1 MTYYFADIFVA
12 MLLMILGLSLLVLGI
27 FAAYFG
33 SGKVRT
39 FGVILGVVGIVVWLI
54 TLFARGYIL
63 SGAGVSL
70 GSVVYNGV
78 LYLVSAIV
86 GAVIALLI
94 FLAVLLK
101 T

>member
-1 MTYYFADIFVA
+1 MNSWDVFVA
-12 MLLMILGLSLLVLGI
+12 MILLILGLSLVVLGI

-33 SGKVRT
+33 SGRVRA
-39 FGVILGVVGIVVWLI
+39 FGTVLGVVGLVVWVI
-54 TLFARGYIL
+54 TYFARTGLHVIL
-63 SGAGVSL
+63 SQVI
-70 GSVVYNGV
+70 YNGI

>member
-1 MTYYFADIFVA
+1 MISSFAEIFVA
-12 MLLMILGLSLLVLGI
+12 MLLLILGLALLVLGI
-27 FAAYFG
+27 FAAYYV

-39 FGVILGVVGIVVWLI
+39 FGIVLGVVGVVVWLI
-54 TLFARGYIL
+54 TYFARTAL
-63 SGAGVSL
+63 NVSL
-70 GSVVYNGV
+70 TSVIYNGV

>member
-1 MTYYFADIFVA
+1 MYNSFGGIFVA
-12 MLLMILGLSLLVLGI
+12 MLLLVLGLSLLVLGI

-39 FGVILGVVGIVVWLI
+39 FGIVLGVVVLVFWLL
-54 TLFARGYIL
+54 TYFAKGVL
-63 SGAGVSL
+63 DVSL
-70 GSVVYNGV
+70 SFVIYNGI
-78 LYLVSAIV
+78 LYLVSAVV
-86 GAVIALLI
+86 GVVIALLI

>member
-1 MTYYFADIFVA
+1 MFGDIFVA
-12 MLLMILGLSLLVLGI
+12 ILLLVMGLALIILGT

-33 SGKVRT
+33 SGKLKAYGT
-39 FGVILGVVGIVVWLI
+39 GLGVLGLALWLI
-54 TLFARGYIL
+54 TYFSKGMLQINFLQVI
-63 SGAGVSL
+63 
-70 GSVVYNGV
+70 YNGI

-86 GAVIALLI
+86 GVIIALLI

>member
-1 MTYYFADIFVA
+1 MTTWGIFVA
-12 MLLMILGLSLLVLGI
+12 MMLLVMGLVLLILGI

-39 FGVILGVVGIVVWLI
+39 FGGILAVLGIIVGFLTYLLREPLGIQVTSVI
-54 TLFARGYIL
+54 
-63 SGAGVSL
+63 
-70 GSVVYNGV
+70 YNGL

-101 T
+101 S

>member
-1 MTYYFADIFVA
+1 MVSSFAEIFVA
-12 MLLMILGLSLLVLGI
+12 MLLLILGLSLLVLGI

-39 FGVILGVVGIVVWLI
+39 FGIVLGVVGIVIWLI
-54 TLFARGYIL
+54 TIFARSAL
-63 SGAGVSL
+63 NVSL
-70 GSVVYNGV
+70 TYVIYNGV

>member
-1 MTYYFADIFVA
+1 MNSWDVFVA
-12 MLLMILGLSLLVLGI
+12 MILLILGLSLVVLGI

-33 SGKVRT
+33 SGRVRA
-39 FGVILGVVGIVVWLI
+39 FGTVLGLVGLVVWVITYFARTGLHVILSQVI
-54 TLFARGYIL
+54 
-63 SGAGVSL
+63 
-70 GSVVYNGV
+70 YNGI
-78 LYLVSAIV
+78 LYLVSAII

>member
-1 MTYYFADIFVA
+1 MISSFAEIFVA
-12 MLLMILGLSLLVLGI
+12 MLLLVLGLSLLVLGI

-39 FGVILGVVGIVVWLI
+39 FGIVLAVVGIVVWLV
-54 TLFARGYIL
+54 TVFARTAL
-63 SGAGVSL
+63 NVSL
-70 GSVVYNGV
+70 TFVIYNGI

-86 GAVIALLI
+86 GAIIALLI

>member
-1 MTYYFADIFVA
+1 MTSSFAEIFVA
-12 MLLMILGLSLLVLGI
+12 MLLLIMGLSLLVLGI

-39 FGVILGVVGIVVWLI
+39 FGIVLGVVGIIVWLI
-54 TLFARGYIL
+54 TFFARVALNISL
-63 SGAGVSL
+63 TGVI
-70 GSVVYNGV
+70 YNGV
-78 LYLVSAIV
+78 LYLVSAII

>member
-1 MTYYFADIFVA
+1 MISSFAEIFVA
-12 MLLMILGLSLLVLGI
+12 MLLLVLGLSLLVLGI

-39 FGVILGVVGIVVWLI
+39 FGIVLAVVGVVVWLVVV
-54 TLFARGYIL
+54 FARTAL
-63 SGAGVSL
+63 NVSL
-70 GSVVYNGV
+70 TFVIYNGI

-86 GAVIALLI
+86 GAIIALLI

>member
-1 MTYYFADIFVA
+1 MISSFAEIFVA
-12 MLLMILGLSLLVLGI
+12 MLLLILGLALLVLGI

-39 FGVILGVVGIVVWLI
+39 FGIALGVVGVVVWLI
-54 TLFARGYIL
+54 TYFARTAL
-63 SGAGVSL
+63 NVSL
-70 GSVVYNGV
+70 TSVIYNGV

>member
-1 MTYYFADIFVA
+1 MYNSFGGIFVA
-12 MLLMILGLSLLVLGI
+12 MLLLLLGLSLLVLGI

-39 FGVILGVVGIVVWLI
+39 FGIVLGVVGLVFWML
-54 TLFARGYIL
+54 TYFAKGVL
-63 SGAGVSL
+63 DVSL
-70 GSVVYNGV
+70 SFVIYNGI
-78 LYLVSAIV
+78 LYLVSAVV
-86 GAVIALLI
+86 GVVIALLI

>member
-1 MTYYFADIFVA
+1 MLSDEVIFVI
-12 MLLMILGLSLLVLGI
+12 MFLLILGLTMLVLGI

-33 SGKVRT
+33 SGKVRS
-39 FGVILGVVGIVVWLI
+39 FGTGLGVSGIVVWLI
-54 TLFARGYIL
+54 TYLVGRGFHASL
-63 SGAGVSL
+63 SYVI
-70 GSVVYNGV
+70 YNGI
-78 LYLVSAIV
+78 LYLVSAII

>member
-1 MTYYFADIFVA
+1 MVSSFAEIFVA
-12 MLLMILGLSLLVLGI
+12 MLLLMLGLSLLVLGI

-39 FGVILGVVGIVVWLI
+39 FGIVLGVVGVVVWLI
-54 TLFARGYIL
+54 TIFARTALNI
-63 SGAGVSL
+63 SL
-70 GSVVYNGV
+70 TSVIYNGV

-86 GAVIALLI
+86 GAIIALLI

>member
-1 MTYYFADIFVA
+1 MDSSFAEIFVA
-12 MLLMILGLSLLVLGI
+12 MLLLILGLSLLVLGI

-39 FGVILGVVGIVVWLI
+39 FGILLGVVGIVVWLI
-54 TLFARGYIL
+54 TIFARTALNI
-63 SGAGVSL
+63 SL
-70 GSVVYNGV
+70 TSVIYNGV

>member
-1 MTYYFADIFVA
+1 MTTWGIFVA
-12 MLLMILGLSLLVLGI
+12 MMLLVMGLVLLILGI

-39 FGVILGVVGIVVWLI
+39 FGGVLAVLGIIVGFLTYLLRVPLGIQVTLVI
-54 TLFARGYIL
+54 
-63 SGAGVSL
+63 
-70 GSVVYNGV
+70 YNGL

-101 T
+101 S

>member
-1 MTYYFADIFVA
+1 M
-12 MLLMILGLSLLVLGI
+12 LVLGI

-39 FGVILGVVGIVVWLI
+39 FGIVLGVVGVVVWLI
-54 TLFARGYIL
+54 TYFARTAL
-63 SGAGVSL
+63 NVSL
-70 GSVVYNGV
+70 TSVIYNGV

>member
-1 MTYYFADIFVA
+1 MIMSFAEVFIA
-12 MLLMILGLSLLVLGI
+12 MLLLILGLSLLVLGI

-33 SGKVRT
+33 SGRVRN
-39 FGVILGVVGIVVWLI
+39 FGIGLIVGGIVIWLI
-54 TLFARGYIL
+54 TFFARTGL
-63 SGAGVSL
+63 HVSL
-70 GSVVYNGV
+70 SLVIYNGV
-78 LYLVSAIV
+78 LYLLSALV

>member
-1 MTYYFADIFVA
+1 MISSFGEIFVA
-12 MLLMILGLSLLVLGI
+12 MLLLILGLALLVLGI

-39 FGVILGVVGIVVWLI
+39 FGIVLGVVGVVIWLI
-54 TLFARGYIL
+54 TYFARIAL
-63 SGAGVSL
+63 NVSL
-70 GSVVYNGV
+70 TSVIYNGV

>member
-1 MTYYFADIFVA
+1 MATWGIFVA
-12 MLLMILGLSLLVLGI
+12 MMLLIMGLVLLVLGI

-39 FGVILGVVGIVVWLI
+39 FGAVLAVVGIVVGFL
-54 TLFARGYIL
+54 TYLLR
-63 SGAGVSL
+63 VPL
-70 GSVVYNGV
+70 GIHVTAVIYNGL

-101 T
+101 S